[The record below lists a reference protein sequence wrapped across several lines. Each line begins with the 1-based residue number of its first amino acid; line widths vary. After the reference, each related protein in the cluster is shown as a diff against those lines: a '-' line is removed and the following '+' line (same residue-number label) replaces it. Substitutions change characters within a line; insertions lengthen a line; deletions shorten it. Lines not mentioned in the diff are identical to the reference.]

1 MKTNQKWMLCF
12 IVTLLFLGNRPALAT
27 DTTMDPVALIG
38 QHLQL
43 DSRIHA
49 TGVQINRK
57 GDTILISGSVMSLAE
72 KQLVEETVE
81 RTWGKN
87 YSAKDLKVIPP
98 SVPDYEIQRNIATAI
113 PAHCQVEIHDL
124 GIEVKDGNVTLKG
137 TTNALHHQTIAAYV
151 ASNTKGVKS
160 VTNNIRVVGKR
171 QSDQLL
177 LENIRSIL
185 NPYVKENGI
194 QVDITV
200 SEGKVTLRGEVT
212 SYDQSRYIRQTAENV
227 RGVVSVEDKMR
238 RESRTWGRNGGGRY

>member
-1 MKTNQKWMLCF
+1 MKTF
-12 IVTLLFLGNRPALAT
+12 IATLLILGSTPVLAT
-27 DTTMDPVALIG
+27 DTTMDPVALIR

-49 TGVQINRK
+49 TDVQINRK
-57 GDTILISGSVMSLAE
+57 GDSIVLSGSVMSLAE

-87 YSAKDLKVIPP
+87 YSTKDLKVMPP

-124 GIEVKDGNVTLKG
+124 GIEVRDGNVTLKG
-137 TTNALHHQTIAAYV
+137 ATTALHHQTIAAYV

-160 VTNNIRVVGKR
+160 VTNNIRVVGKS

-177 LENIRSIL
+177 RENIRSL
-185 NPYVKENGI
+185 LDAYLKENEV
-194 QVDITV
+194 QLDIAV
-200 SEGKVTLRGEVT
+200 NNGKVTLGGEV
-212 SYDQSRYIRQTAENV
+212 SNYDQARYIRQTAENV
-227 RGVVSVEDKMR
+227 PGVVSVEDKMR
-238 RESRTWGRNGGGRY
+238 RKTRTWERDAGGKY